1 MEPTDVTGTPAKVK
15 EKANADAIFVMQYV
29 ETGDPMVAAIRAGLQ
44 EPGCSIF
51 VTIDKMMAR
60 PEIIAGINAVTGVIK
75 ATPKTKI
82 TRDSLIAACQ
92 DIYEKAL
99 TDRQYASARG
109 AVELQARLLGLLEQ
123 KVSVS
128 HTYNVRDMSTDELR
142 RIAAGGSVIEGE
154 YHEVPG
160 PRGLP

>member
-1 MEPTDVTGTPAKVK
+1 MEPTDVTGTPAKTAD
-15 EKANADAIFVMQYV
+15 KANADAIFVMQYV

-51 VTIDKMMAR
+51 VTIDRMLAR
-60 PEIIAGINAVTGVIK
+60 PEIQAGIKTVQDVVA
-75 ATPKTKI
+75 AAPKTKI
-82 TRDSLIAACQ
+82 TRESLIAACQ

-99 TDRQYASARG
+99 GDRQYASARG
-109 AVELQARLLGLLEQ
+109 AIELQARLMGLLEQ

-128 HTYNVRDMSTDELR
+128 HTYNVRDMTTDELR

-154 YHEVPG
+154 YREVG
-160 PRGLP
+160 PQGLP